1 MTASGMARVA
11 RWSIAYRW
19 LVIAG
24 WVLLAVAGSLA
35 AARSGRRLSFA
46 FDLPGQPAYETNTAI
61 AQTFGSGGSEPPLV
75 TVVRLS
81 PGGDR
86 SVAGGQGAAGE
97 GVREGFGSAAGG
109 ADRVMGLHG

>member
-19 LVIAG
+19 PVIAG
-24 WVLLAVAGSLA
+24 WVLPAVAGGLA

-46 FDLPGQPAYETNTAI
+46 FDLPGQPAYEANTAI

-75 TVVRLS
+75 TVVRLPRGVTVQS
-81 PGGDR
+81 PGVRGSWR
-86 SVAGGQGAAGE
+86 
-97 GVREGFGSAAGG
+97 GVREGFGSAAGA